1 MKKPFSKRFLFGL
14 FLAISSIW
22 VLPGYSQNVA
32 GLISISLKDARLS
45 EALNEINRKTNNQ
58 VLFKVEEVSKEQKR
72 VTVNLKNASVL
83 KCVDACL
90 DGTGFIY
97 SFQGDVIVVQPKNT
111 DSQQQQRPPKH
122 ILKGRV
128 TDISGRPLEG
138 VAVMV
143 KGTNKGIATDKQG
156 NYELDI
162 PKYCTV
168 IYSSI
173 GMKSRTVNIR
183 GDVNQDIILED
194 DAAEVCEVVVTG
206 MFNKS
211 KGSYTGSV
219 STITANQIQAS
230 KGQNLIQTLKN
241 IDPSLNVRLDNTIGS
256 DPNALPQFTLRGNSS
271 LPTSVSEYN
280 TGLKNSVNTPLIIM
294 DGFEITLTKL
304 MDYNDEDI
312 ESINVLKDASAT
324 AIYGSRGAN
333 GVIVIISKQPQPGK
347 LRINAQA
354 GVSLEIPDLTS
365 YDLLNAS
372 ELLGLQKSLGLYS
385 SDIPYTINNK
395 QLAYE
400 ARLKDVLEGVDTDWL
415 HYPVRT
421 GVSNKYNLRLEG
433 GSEEFR
439 WGTSLSYNNI
449 EGAMKG
455 SERNTFNGLIN
466 IAYTYKNVLFKNQLS
481 IGQNHAIESRYGS
494 FGTWAKMMPYDKPY
508 DENGE
513 VIAEFPGLYE
523 GMARIGNPLKDAT
536 LNSLNDSKYLEV
548 INNFS
553 IEWDIVKELK
563 LRAQLG
569 IAKKLTESN
578 NFLPANHSTFKD
590 YTTDDKYFRKGS
602 YTFGSGNNLKYDG
615 EITLSYSKTFKGK
628 HQVYAGLDYFIQ
640 NNDYYGYNFK
650 VEGFPIESQPFI
662 GNALQ
667 YEHEGLPTG
676 SNSTTRSLGVTANM
690 NYTYANRYYVDL
702 SYRMDGSS
710 QFGSQNRFAPFW
722 STGIGWNLHRENFL
736 KNSEVIDLLRVKLS
750 YGQTGSQNFSAY
762 QALQTYQYYTGDKYL
777 NRTGAYLIALGND
790 KLKWQTTDEFNIGTE
805 IGIFNNR
812 VNATFDYYRKQT
824 TNLLSAMDLPYSTGY
839 PSYIENI
846 GAVRNNGFETS
857 LNWYVFRNTSKDG
870 VIWLLGTKLAYNK
883 NSIDKLSEAIKT
895 QNEAY
900 RNQDVDV
907 STLFYEGYAQN
918 SIWAVRSLGID
929 PSTGKELFL
938 DKNGDITETWHPSAK
953 VYCGI
958 GDPLYNGNISSMLR
972 YRNFTLNL
980 TFGYHWGGQVYNQ
993 TLLDKVEVKTHALYN
1008 QNVDRRVLSD
1018 RWSKPGDVTFFKA
1031 FSNNDTHATSRFVMD
1046 ENVFELQSASLQYK
1060 IDEAKF
1066 LKKWNIQNMTFN
1078 LNMSDLFYLSS
1089 VKRERGTTYP
1099 FARRAGISIAVVF

>member
-1 MKKPFSKRFLFGL
+1 MKRPFSKGFLFGL
-14 FLAISSIW
+14 IFSILFIGAI
-22 VLPGYSQNVA
+22 PGFGQNTP
-32 GLISISLKDARLS
+32 LQISINLKSVRLS
-45 EALNEINRKTNNQ
+45 EALNEINRKANNQ
-58 VLFKVEEVSKEQKR
+58 VLFKVEEVSKAQKLI
-72 VTVNLKNASVL
+72 TLTLKNATVQ
-83 KCVDACL
+83 KCVTACL
-90 DGTGFIY
+90 EGTEFY
-97 SFQGDVIVVQPKNT
+97 SSLQGDLIIVQPRK
-111 DSQQQQRPPKH
+111 DVEQQPKPAKH
-122 ILKGRV
+122 FLRGTVR
-128 TDISGRPLEG
+128 DIAGLPLEG
-138 VAVMV
+138 VAVQV
-143 KGTNKGIATDKQG
+143 KGTLKGMATDANG
-156 NYELDI
+156 FYELDI
-162 PKYCTV
+162 PKYCV
-168 IYSSI
+168 VVYSCV
-173 GMKSRTVNIR
+173 GKMPREVRIR
-183 GDVNQDIILED
+183 GQEEQDIILED
-194 DAAEVCEVVVTG
+194 FASEVNEVVVTG

-211 KGSYTGSV
+211 KGSYTGSI
-219 STITANQIQAS
+219 STITANQIQAA

-256 DPNALPQFTLRGNSS
+256 NPNALPQFTLRGNSS

-280 TGLKNSVNTPLIIM
+280 TGLKNTVNTPLIIM

-354 GVSLEIPDLTS
+354 GVTLEMPDLTS

-372 ELLGLQKSLGLYS
+372 ELLGLQKRLGLYS
-385 SDIPYTINNK
+385 SDIPYTMNK
-395 QLAYE
+395 KQVAYE

-421 GVSNKYNLRLEG
+421 GISNKYNLRLEG
-433 GSEEFR
+433 GSDEFR

-513 VIAEFPGLYE
+513 IIAEFPGLYE

-536 LNSLNDSKYLEV
+536 LNSLNDSKYVEL

-553 IEWDIVKELK
+553 IEWDIMKELK

-569 IAKKLTESN
+569 ISKKLTESN
-578 NFLPANHSTFKD
+578 NFLPANHSSFKD
-590 YTTDDKYFRKGS
+590 YTTDDKYFRRGS
-602 YTFGSGNNLKYDG
+602 YTFGTGNNFKYDG

-640 NNDYYGYNFK
+640 NNDYYGYTFK
-650 VEGFPIESQPFI
+650 IEGFPIDSPPFI

-676 SNSTTRSLGVTANM
+676 SKSTTRSLGVTGNM

-710 QFGSQNRFAPFW
+710 QFGSKNRFAPFW
-722 STGIGWNLHRENFL
+722 SAGLGWNLHRENFL

-790 KLKWQTTDEFNIGTE
+790 KLKWQTTNEFNIGTE
-805 IGIFNNR
+805 IGIINNR
-812 VNATFDYYRKQT
+812 VNATFDYYRKKT

-839 PSYIENI
+839 PSYIENV

-857 LNWYVFRNTSKDG
+857 LNWYVFRNTSKGG

-895 QNEAY
+895 QNEVY

-958 GDPLYNGNISSMLR
+958 SDPLYNGNISSMLR

-993 TLLDKVEVKTHALYN
+993 TLLDKVEVTTHTLYN
-1008 QNVDRRVLSD
+1008 QNVDHRVLSD

-1060 IDEAKF
+1060 IDEAQF
-1066 LKKWNIQNMTFN
+1066 LKKWNIQSMTFN

-1099 FARRAGISIAVVF
+1099 FARRAGISIAVMF